1 MLDLEPLYRL
11 VSLLPFECLQAGF
24 MQQALVALILLAPM
38 AATMGVQVVSFRM
51 AFFSDA
57 ISHSAFAG
65 VALGLIF
72 SINPH
77 VAMPVFGILVGL
89 GIMAVQRNSALSSDT
104 IIGVFFSA
112 VMAFGLAVVSRDN
125 AVARDLQQF
134 LYGDILTITETDIRW
149 LIGLFFALAAFQI
162 WGYNRLL
169 YIGLNPVV
177 AKAHR
182 IKVFF
187 WQYLFAG
194 LLALVVMFS
203 VWAVGVLLVT
213 ALLIVPA
220 ATARN
225 LARTA
230 GGMFSAVMAF
240 GLAVVSR
247 DNAVARDLQQFLYG
261 DILTITETD
270 IRWLIGLFFAL
281 AAFQIWGYNRL
292 LYIGL
297 NPVVAKAHRIKVFFW
312 QYLFAGLLALVV
324 MFSVWAVGV
333 LLVTALLIVPAATA
347 RNLAR
352 TAGGMFWWSILVSVT
367 SAVAGLV
374 LSAQEWAGTATGATV
389 VLVSCGWFLLS
400 AVLAAI
406 RGEGRRQ

>member
-230 GGMFSAVMAF
+230 GGMF
-240 GLAVVSR
+240 
-247 DNAVARDLQQFLYG
+247 
-261 DILTITETD
+261 
-270 IRWLIGLFFAL
+270 
-281 AAFQIWGYNRL
+281 
-292 LYIGL
+292 
-297 NPVVAKAHRIKVFFW
+297 
-312 QYLFAGLLALVV
+312 
-324 MFSVWAVGV
+324 
-333 LLVTALLIVPAATA
+333 
-347 RNLAR
+347 
-352 TAGGMFWWSILVSVT
+352 WWSILVSVT

-406 RGEGRRQ
+406 RGEGRRQYRFRESACDTPGIFLPPPATRLASNTKAPSSGSRNRALF